1 MPGDAKDSTAKGR
14 RQRLM
19 EVMISMKIHQD
30 LQISFHSSELL
41 LAPVFST
48 CFLSIFMKFI
58 NFQFADP
65 FQKWHLFQA
74 TVPPGPAAKHRRA
87 DVAVSSEEFQQQ
99 KQGGFK

>member
-1 MPGDAKDSTAKGR
+1 
-14 RQRLM
+14 
-19 EVMISMKIHQD
+19 
-30 LQISFHSSELL
+30 
-41 LAPVFST
+41 
-48 CFLSIFMKFI
+48 MKFI

-99 KQGGFK
+99 KQGGFKWAKT